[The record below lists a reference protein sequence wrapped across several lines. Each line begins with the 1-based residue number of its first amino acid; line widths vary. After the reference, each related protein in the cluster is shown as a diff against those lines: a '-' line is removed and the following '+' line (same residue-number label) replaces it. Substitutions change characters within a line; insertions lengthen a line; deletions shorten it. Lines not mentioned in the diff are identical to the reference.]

1 MLRNKNWWYVI
12 LMTLHNYKPV
22 YGRSCSDVFI
32 IDEDAT
38 LNNDH
43 TRRKLVDPDANIN
56 SSSNEDGDSDD
67 PPQGKNSLVIREHSL
82 DLCIELASDHID
94 IDNVK
99 ISSFHI
105 YIGPFK
111 AIDSILNDRS

>member
-1 MLRNKNWWYVI
+1 
-12 LMTLHNYKPV
+12 MTLHNYKPV

-67 PPQGKNSLVIREHSL
+67 PPQGKNTLVIREHSL
-82 DLCIELASDHID
+82 DLDIKLVFDVELDND
-94 IDNVK
+94 MEYNRFYIDND
-99 ISSFHI
+99 
-105 YIGPFK
+105 PFV
-111 AIDSILNDRS
+111 AIDNILENE